1 MNIEDLRKH
10 IGSTI
15 EIKDKI
21 YELEEVGED
30 KDYILLWVKE
40 YQQEVKPTVKKKY
53 ELSEMSKAY
62 FKNVHPYLVEV
73 ITAAITNSPYD
84 FRITAGARTAK
95 EQNAL
100 YQIGRTRAGSIVTK
114 ADGYRSKSNHQIKS
128 DGYGHAVDIFV
139 CGKYDEQ
146 GNYIK
151 FNTTEGYDFKKLK
164 AVADHIKKIA
174 KEKNINVEW
183 GGDWKGGWDSPHFE
197 LKL

>member
-1 MNIEDLRKH
+1 MK
-10 IGSTI
+10 
-15 EIKDKI
+15 KI
-21 YELEEVGED
+21 YEFIGTEIEVDGKVYRIFSADVEEKAIKLNLEEKVTE
-30 KDYILLWVKE
+30 
-40 YQQEVKPTVKKKY
+40 KPKKKY

-73 ITAAITNSPYD
+73 ITGAITDSPYD

-100 YQIGRTRAGSIVTK
+100 YQIGRTRAGNKVTN
-114 ADGYRSKSNHQIKS
+114 ADGYKSKSNHQIKA

-139 CGKYDEQ
+139 CGKYDES

-151 FNTTEGYDFKKLK
+151 FTTEEGYDSKKLK
-164 AVADHIKKIA
+164 AIADHIKKIA
-174 KEKNINVEW
+174 KEKGYKIEW
-183 GGDWKGGWDSPHFE
+183 GGEWKFYDSPHFE